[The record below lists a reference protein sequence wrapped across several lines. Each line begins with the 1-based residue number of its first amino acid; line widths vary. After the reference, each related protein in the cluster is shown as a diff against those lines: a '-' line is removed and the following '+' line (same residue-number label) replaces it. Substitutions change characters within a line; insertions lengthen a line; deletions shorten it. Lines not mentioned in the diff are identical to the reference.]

1 MSPHSQPSVPQFCG
15 STNVTPGRSQ
25 HGHATNRG
33 SLYPMPGVSR
43 FSTMSAQDSSVAKPR
58 QELAQS
64 SIDNLSRSIVPPPI
78 DNMMRTVASYRSPTR
93 SQSMGPSMHSFVAPP
108 LSSFAP
114 PPVVPKV
121 NLGSFVGPP
130 PSASF
135 VAAPPNTPAIGRN
148 GITAPPLSCLSPD
161 IPASASRFRSPS
173 PDPSFLAPPL
183 PYAMQVGSDRCF
195 IASMPSMSMRSASP
209 TASVVTTPAFPR
221 GGPGRASPGPSY
233 VAPPPMNG
241 PSYVAPPPMNRPS
254 YVAPPLRSQNS
265 MNRATSV
272 DRFSAGSDGVFS
284 RQQVSPS
291 SMYRSSTPTSSIFR
305 VPCP

>member
-1 MSPHSQPSVPQFCG
+1 
-15 STNVTPGRSQ
+15 
-25 HGHATNRG
+25 
-33 SLYPMPGVSR
+33 
-43 FSTMSAQDSSVAKPR
+43 
-58 QELAQS
+58 
-64 SIDNLSRSIVPPPI
+64 
-78 DNMMRTVASYRSPTR
+78 
-93 SQSMGPSMHSFVAPP
+93 
-108 LSSFAP
+108 
-114 PPVVPKV
+114 
-121 NLGSFVGPP
+121 
-130 PSASF
+130 
-135 VAAPPNTPAIGRN
+135 
-148 GITAPPLSCLSPD
+148 LSCLSPD
-161 IPASASRFRSPS
+161 IPASASRFRSSS

-209 TASVVTTPAFPR
+209 TASVVNTPAFPK

-233 VAPPPMNG
+233 VAPPPMDG
-241 PSYVAPPPMNRPS
+241 LNRPS

-272 DRFSAGSDGVFS
+272 DRFTVGSDGVFS